1 MSNELLSIKKE
12 ILEKDNKINSDEE
25 KIKELKEEIEQ
36 KNSQV
41 EDIIKNINDYEL
53 QLKGLRDDKQELIN
67 NNKKLKN
74 QMKEKDNLYDTL
86 KKDYEAIKKEN
97 KKLQEEKKNKD
108 EDISNNLI
116 VEMDEEE
123 IKKEDELN
131 RLRDNLEEITNNL
144 NQKNEECEKYKTS
157 YLEMKKKIDKMSL
170 ELKQKN
176 ENNNINNTIND
187 KSEKT
192 YEKDTEM
199 SSVEN
204 EHKEIIK
211 ENANL
216 KNKISQLN
224 EEITKL
230 NTQINDMNSKLEEK
244 EKILKNKEIELNN
257 MKEISQAMIEK
268 EKKKIE
274 QNENITPSNS
284 TIISNKVYKKLTWY
298 LIYKYNPNNNNNKDD
313 KKPNENNYNS
323 YQWVNGNV
331 ITRENLKKYNNFED
345 EEKKIGE
352 LNEYIVQLQKKL
364 EKKEES
370 INKLDY
376 KNKKLNEQIQNKT
389 ASVKGGV
396 GLSRMSDTDKNKLKN
411 NFANSM
417 TSNEGTNEMDKFK
430 NILDQLND
438 SNKTNT
444 ILKNKIIE
452 LKSQL
457 EKKEEFESGIPKDF
471 KMIENKSFDSG
482 FLDEELKDNPHEGMM
497 NFLKASTI
505 KKNKQNELLMSIKSE
520 KEIKNSINDTFKKEA
535 EKKADEF
542 LREGLGD
549 ESDYNEYKQMQK
561 QMKFIKEQLKESI
574 QKYDL
579 LSGQVEELLKNIK
592 CDIKIKPQIAQ
603 ICQIF
608 GYSPQTTSRIL
619 NNKKGGLFGIKK
631 NK

>member
-1 MSNELLSIKKE
+1 
-12 ILEKDNKINSDEE
+12 
-25 KIKELKEEIEQ
+25 
-36 KNSQV
+36 
-41 EDIIKNINDYEL
+41 
-53 QLKGLRDDKQELIN
+53 
-67 NNKKLKN
+67 
-74 QMKEKDNLYDTL
+74 L
-86 KKDYEAIKKEN
+86 KKF
-97 KKLQEEKKNKD
+97 
-108 EDISNNLI
+108 
-116 VEMDEEE
+116 
-123 IKKEDELN
+123 
-131 RLRDNLEEITNNL
+131 
-144 NQKNEECEKYKTS
+144 
-157 YLEMKKKIDKMSL
+157 
-170 ELKQKN
+170 
-176 ENNNINNTIND
+176 NT
-187 KSEKT
+187 
-192 YEKDTEM
+192 
-199 SSVEN
+199 
-204 EHKEIIK
+204 
-211 ENANL
+211 
-216 KNKISQLN
+216 
-224 EEITKL
+224 
-230 NTQINDMNSKLEEK
+230 
-244 EKILKNKEIELNN
+244 
-257 MKEISQAMIEK
+257 
-268 EKKKIE
+268 
-274 QNENITPSNS
+274 
-284 TIISNKVYKKLTWY
+284 
-298 LIYKYNPNNNNNKDD
+298 
-313 KKPNENNYNS
+313 
-323 YQWVNGNV
+323 
-331 ITRENLKKYNNFED
+331 FED

-352 LNEYIVQLQKKL
+352 LNEYIFQLQKKL

-376 KNKKLNEQIQNKT
+376 KNKKLNQQIQNKT
-389 ASVKGGV
+389 ASEKGGV

-417 TSNEGTNEMDKFK
+417 ASNEGISDMDKFK
-430 NILDQLND
+430 NILEQLND
-438 SNKTNT
+438 SNKRETK
-444 ILKNKIIE
+444 LKNEIIE
-452 LKSQL
+452 LKNQL
-457 EKKEEFESGIPKDF
+457 EKKEEFESGIPKDL
-471 KMIENKSFDSG
+471 KIIENKSFDSG

>member
-1 MSNELLSIKKE
+1 M
-12 ILEKDNKINSDEE
+12 
-25 KIKELKEEIEQ
+25 
-36 KNSQV
+36 
-41 EDIIKNINDYEL
+41 
-53 QLKGLRDDKQELIN
+53 
-67 NNKKLKN
+67 
-74 QMKEKDNLYDTL
+74 
-86 KKDYEAIKKEN
+86 
-97 KKLQEEKKNKD
+97 
-108 EDISNNLI
+108 
-116 VEMDEEE
+116 
-123 IKKEDELN
+123 
-131 RLRDNLEEITNNL
+131 
-144 NQKNEECEKYKTS
+144 
-157 YLEMKKKIDKMSL
+157 
-170 ELKQKN
+170 
-176 ENNNINNTIND
+176 
-187 KSEKT
+187 
-192 YEKDTEM
+192 
-199 SSVEN
+199 
-204 EHKEIIK
+204 
-211 ENANL
+211 
-216 KNKISQLN
+216 
-224 EEITKL
+224 
-230 NTQINDMNSKLEEK
+230 
-244 EKILKNKEIELNN
+244 
-257 MKEISQAMIEK
+257 
-268 EKKKIE
+268 
-274 QNENITPSNS
+274 
-284 TIISNKVYKKLTWY
+284 
-298 LIYKYNPNNNNNKDD
+298 
-313 KKPNENNYNS
+313 
-323 YQWVNGNV
+323 
-331 ITRENLKKYNNFED
+331 
-345 EEKKIGE
+345 
-352 LNEYIVQLQKKL
+352 
-364 EKKEES
+364 
-370 INKLDY
+370 DY

-417 TSNEGTNEMDKFK
+417 TSNEGANDMDKFK

-535 EKKADEF
+535 EKKADEY